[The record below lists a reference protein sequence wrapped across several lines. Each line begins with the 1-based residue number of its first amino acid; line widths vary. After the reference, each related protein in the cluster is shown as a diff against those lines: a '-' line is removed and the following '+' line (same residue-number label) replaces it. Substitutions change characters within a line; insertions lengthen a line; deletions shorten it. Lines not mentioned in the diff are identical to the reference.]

1 MIISIANHKGGVGK
15 STTAQT
21 LAIGLAQKNKK
32 VLVVDTDPQGNTTAT
47 LRAENT
53 ENNLYT
59 LLKGNST
66 IQDSIYLNKTFN
78 VYIIPS
84 ADKLNSADKEFTT
97 DDYILNMQYLLKD
110 ELDKVKSNYD
120 FIIIDTPPNI
130 GILTTNSLVASDKVI
145 IPMLA
150 DAYSIKGLT
159 DTTKLINGIKQK
171 TNNKDIKIEGLLLTH
186 YKAQTLINQGLRDA
200 FNGLANQLNTKI
212 FKTPIRD
219 SIIFSDTQL
228 NKDICIVKYPNHNAS
243 LDYYNFINEVLEDNK
258 NE

>member
-47 LRAENT
+47 LKAENT

-145 IPMLA
+145 IPMIA

-159 DTTKLINGIKQK
+159 DTTKLINGIKQ
-171 TNNKDIKIEGLLLTH
+171 N
-186 YKAQTLINQGLRDA
+186 
-200 FNGLANQLNTKI
+200 
-212 FKTPIRD
+212 
-219 SIIFSDTQL
+219 
-228 NKDICIVKYPNHNAS
+228 C
-243 LDYYNFINEVLEDNK
+243 
-258 NE
+258 

>member
-84 ADKLNSADKEFTT
+84 SRFIRSTSAVSSTMYRSFRSHSRSRASA
-97 DDYILNMQYLLKD
+97 LA
-110 ELDKVKSNYD
+110 V
-120 FIIIDTPPNI
+120 
-130 GILTTNSLVASDKVI
+130 SLAARSK
-145 IPMLA
+145 
-150 DAYSIKGLT
+150 
-159 DTTKLINGIKQK
+159 
-171 TNNKDIKIEGLLLTH
+171 
-186 YKAQTLINQGLRDA
+186 
-200 FNGLANQLNTKI
+200 
-212 FKTPIRD
+212 
-219 SIIFSDTQL
+219 FSL
-228 NKDICIVKYPNHNAS
+228 
-243 LDYYNFINEVLEDNK
+243 
-258 NE
+258 